1 MYLIVGLGNPGIE
14 YRKTYH
20 NIGFLTVENL
30 LQELDVASVKKE
42 CDSICYHAIINNEKV
57 IIAQPQTYMN
67 LSGNA
72 VLKLKSKYK
81 IENSNIV
88 VIADDIDLQLGVI
101 RYRESGSAGTHNGLR
116 NIVSQ
121 IGTDF
126 KRIRIGIGRGEG
138 DLADYVL
145 SKISNQNFNAKLV
158 NFKPLINQVSSQGV
172 SQKSIERA
180 LNRIQEFFPSKKDSV
195 IFTVGNNA
203 EWNPSMVGVLK
214 ENGTFKFAPVALN
227 GKRNDLYKVVSLIK
241 RISAEDFQKGT
252 SWKNI
257 DNV

>member
-81 IENSNIV
+81 IENS
-88 VIADDIDLQLGVI
+88 
-101 RYRESGSAGTHNGLR
+101 ET
-116 NIVSQ
+116 
-121 IGTDF
+121 
-126 KRIRIGIGRGEG
+126 
-138 DLADYVL
+138 
-145 SKISNQNFNAKLV
+145 
-158 NFKPLINQVSSQGV
+158 
-172 SQKSIERA
+172 
-180 LNRIQEFFPSKKDSV
+180 
-195 IFTVGNNA
+195 
-203 EWNPSMVGVLK
+203 LK
-214 ENGTFKFAPVALN
+214 
-227 GKRNDLYKVVSLIK
+227 
-241 RISAEDFQKGT
+241 
-252 SWKNI
+252 
-257 DNV
+257 